1 MIDCSK
7 TRALVLAPH
16 TDDAELG
23 CGGTIARLLAGG
35 AEIYVAAFSIAED
48 SVPPG
53 APKTILRDEFLSS
66 MDSMGIDESHR
77 FVFGY
82 RVRRFPES
90 RQEILEDLVK
100 LKRSIAPTLVFLPS
114 STDVHQDHFTIYSEG
129 VRAFKEGSIWAY
141 ELPWNQT
148 DFAAKV
154 FVTLGREHLDFKW
167 NALLRYRSQV
177 ELARPYFSREFID
190 GLARMRGVQSR
201 VDYAEAFEL
210 VRLGW

>member
-7 TRALVLAPH
+7 TRALILAPH

-23 CGGTIARLLAGG
+23 CGGTIAKLRAGG
-35 AEIYVAAFSIAED
+35 AEVYVAAFSIAED
-48 SVPPG
+48 SVPPD

-66 MDSMGIDESHR
+66 MDSMGIDETHR
-77 FVFGY
+77 IVLGY
-82 RVRRFPES
+82 RVRRFPDA
-90 RQEILEDLVK
+90 RQEILEDMVR
-100 LKRSIAPTLVFLPS
+100 LKHSIAPTLVFLPA
-114 STDVHQDHFTIYSEG
+114 STDVHQDHFTVHSEG

-148 DFAAKV
+148 AFAAEI
-154 FVTLGREHLDFKW
+154 FVTLTREHLDSKW

-177 ELARPYFSREFID
+177 QLARPYFSREFID
-190 GLARMRGVQSR
+190 GLARVRGVQSR

-210 VRLGW
+210 VRFRW